1 VQIALRPSPVT
12 DPQPSGRHWLSGWLL
27 MAVVGLAIVAEIVAA
42 VPAWLPGAVAWAAA
56 FPLWHRLSQR
66 QRLMV
71 VVMVI
76 LGAAG
81 MAWGAMHGQSG
92 LLARALTM
100 NTMIIAMLVG
110 VAFLPLVSVREGAG
124 AAPLRRGRL
133 ALLRTIVGV
142 HVFGAVINLTAALIA
157 ADRLRR
163 PQGPGVPVPDYPVP
177 PEGTLTRQQAMA
189 LGTAFSTCAFWS
201 PFLGAMAVALTV
213 AEGSSLF
220 TLVLMGLP
228 LGVVATLVL
237 WAWLSTARFDHA
249 RAFEGY
255 PVDVGGLWIPFA
267 LAVGVFAIHEW
278 QPEWS
283 IQPVIAILAIAITA
297 AALCAKQGMV
307 AAGSRLQRHVPARL
321 PGLAGELWVFLAA
334 GMLASGLSALLAVFE
349 IGAPFSTFGGIEAS
363 LVLVFCTLVAW
374 AGLHT
379 IVAIP
384 LVGVLLAP
392 LSPEPN
398 LLALAFLCSWAIGL
412 PACATS
418 GTVLTMQARYGIPI
432 GTYIRWNLPYLAV
445 MLLVSIAALN
455 LYAYWLY

>member
-1 VQIALRPSPVT
+1 VSE
-12 DPQPSGRHWLSGWLL
+12 PQPSGRSLLAGWLL
-27 MAVVGLAIVAEIVAA
+27 IGVVALAIVAEIL
-42 VPAWLPGAVAWAAA
+42 PAIPDWVPGAAAWAAA
-56 FPLWHRLSQR
+56 FPLWQRLGRR
-66 QRLMV
+66 QRIMV
-71 VVMVI
+71 LAMGGA
-76 LGAAG
+76 GAAG
-81 MAWGAMHGQSG
+81 MAWGSLHGQSG

-100 NTMIIAMLVG
+100 NTMIITMLVG
-110 VAFLPLVSVREGAG
+110 VAFLPLVSVREAAG
-124 AAPLRRGRL
+124 EAPLRRGRL

-163 PQGPGVPVPDYPVP
+163 PPGPGVPVAPYPVP

-213 AEGSSLF
+213 AKGSNLL

-228 LGVVATLVL
+228 LGLLATLLL

-249 RAFEGY
+249 RTFEGY
-255 PVDVGGLWIPFA
+255 PVDIGGLWIPFA
-267 LAVGVFAIHEW
+267 LAIGVFAIHEW
-278 QPEWS
+278 KPAWS
-283 IQPVIAILAIAITA
+283 IQSVIALLAIAITGAALAVTQGPRA
-297 AALCAKQGMV
+297 AAARM
-307 AAGSRLQRHVPARL
+307 RRHVPTRL
-321 PGLAGELWVFLAA
+321 PGMAGELWIFLAA
-334 GMLASGLSALLAVFE
+334 GMLASGLAALLTAFD
-349 IGAPFSTFGGIEAS
+349 IGAPFSGFGGLEAS
-363 LVLVFCTLVAW
+363 LVLLICTLVAW

-379 IVAIP
+379 IVSIP
-384 LVGVLLAP
+384 LVGVWLAP
-392 LSPEPN
+392 LSPPPD

-432 GTYIRWNLPYLAV
+432 GTYMRWNLPYLAT
-445 MLLVSIAALN
+445 LLVASMVALN

>member
-1 VQIALRPSPVT
+1 VS
-12 DPQPSGRHWLSGWLL
+12 DPQAYGRHQLGGWLL
-27 MAVVGLAIVAEIVAA
+27 MSVVALAIAAEMGAA
-42 VPAWLPGAVAWAAA
+42 IPDWLPGAVAWAAA
-56 FPLWHRLSQR
+56 LPLWHRLGRR
-66 QRLMV
+66 QR
-71 VVMVI
+71 VMVLVMGI

-81 MAWGAMHGQSG
+81 MAWGALQGQSG

-110 VAFLPLVSVREGAG
+110 VAFLPLVSVREAPGD
-124 AAPLRRGRL
+124 APLRRGRL

-163 PQGPGVPVPDYPVP
+163 APGPGVPVPDYPVP

-213 AEGSSLF
+213 AQGSSLF

-228 LGVVATLVL
+228 LGVVAVLVL
-237 WAWLSTARFDHA
+237 WAWVSTARFDHA
-249 RAFEGY
+249 RDFEGY
-255 PVDVGGLWIPFA
+255 PVDVGALWIPLA
-267 LAVGVFAIHEW
+267 LAIGVFAIHEW
-278 QPEWS
+278 QPAWS

-297 AALCAKQGMV
+297 AALCAKQGV
-307 AAGSRLQRHVPARL
+307 AAAGERLQRHVPNRL
-321 PGLAGELWVFLAA
+321 PGLAGELWIFLAA

-349 IGAPFSTFGGIEAS
+349 IGAPFSTFGGFEAS
-363 LVLVFCTLVAW
+363 VVLLFCTLVAW
-374 AGLHT
+374 AGVHT
-379 IVAIP
+379 IVSIP

-398 LLALAFLCSWAIGL
+398 LLALAFLCAWAVGL

-432 GTYIRWNLPYLAV
+432 GTYIRWNLPYLAT
-445 MLLVSIAALN
+445 LLCVSIVALN
-455 LYAYWLY
+455 LYGYWLY

>member
-1 VQIALRPSPVT
+1 MSE
-12 DPQPSGRHWLSGWLL
+12 PQPSGRQRLSGWLL
-27 MAVVGLAIVAEIVAA
+27 MSVVALAIAAEIV
-42 VPAWLPGAVAWAAA
+42 PTIPDWLPGAVAWAAA
-56 FPLWHRLSQR
+56 IPLWHRLGHR
-66 QRLMV
+66 QRVMV
-71 VVMVI
+71 VVMGV

-81 MAWGAMHGQSG
+81 MAWGALHGQSG

-110 VAFLPLVSVREGAG
+110 VAFLPLVSVRETDGEPG
-124 AAPLRRGRL
+124 SEPAPLRRGRL
-133 ALLRTIVGV
+133 ALLRTIAGV
-142 HVFGAVINLTAALIA
+142 HLFGGVINLTAALIA

-163 PQGPGVPVPDYPVP
+163 PPGPGVPVPDYPVP

-213 AEGSSLF
+213 AKGSSLF

-228 LGVVATLVL
+228 LGVIAILVL

-249 RAFEGY
+249 RDFEGY

-267 LAVGVFAIHEW
+267 LAIGVFAIHEW
-278 QPEWS
+278 KPAWS
-283 IQPVIAILAIAITA
+283 IQPVIAILAIAITGVALA
-297 AALCAKQGMV
+297 ARQG
-307 AAGSRLQRHVPARL
+307 ASGASARLLRHVPTRL
-321 PGLAGELWVFLAA
+321 PGLAGELWIFMAA
-334 GMLASGLSALLAVFE
+334 GLLASGLSALLTAFD
-349 IGAPFSTFGGIEAS
+349 IGTPFTGFGGLEAS
-363 LVLVFCTLVAW
+363 IVLVICTLVAW

-379 IVAIP
+379 IVSIP
-384 LVGVLLAP
+384 LVGVWLAP

-432 GTYIRWNLPYLAV
+432 GTYMRWNLPYLV
-445 MLLVSIAALN
+445 TMLGVSIVALN
-455 LYAYWLY
+455 LYAYLLY

>member
-1 VQIALRPSPVT
+1 MSE
-12 DPQPSGRHWLSGWLL
+12 PQPSGRHRLSGWLL
-27 MAVVGLAIVAEIVAA
+27 MLVVALAIAAEIV
-42 VPAWLPGAVAWAAA
+42 PTIPDWLPGAVAWAAA
-56 FPLWHRLSQR
+56 IPLWHRLGQR

-71 VVMVI
+71 VVMGV

-110 VAFLPLVSVREGAG
+110 VAFLPLVSVRETHGAADG
-124 AAPLRRGRL
+124 EPAPLRRGRL

-142 HVFGAVINLTAALIA
+142 HLFGGVINLTAALIA

-213 AEGSSLF
+213 AKGSSLF

-249 RAFEGY
+249 RDFEGY
-255 PVDVGGLWIPFA
+255 PVDVGGLCIPFA
-267 LAVGVFAIHEW
+267 LAIGVFAIHEW
-278 QPEWS
+278 KPAWS
-283 IQPVIAILAIAITA
+283 IQPVIAILAIAITGV
-297 AALCAKQGMV
+297 ALAAKQGAS
-307 AAGSRLQRHVPARL
+307 AASARLQRHVPTRL
-321 PGLAGELWVFLAA
+321 PGLAGELWIFMAA
-334 GMLASGLSALLAVFE
+334 GLLASGLSALLTAFD
-349 IGAPFSTFGGIEAS
+349 IGTPFTRFGGLEAS
-363 LVLVFCTLVAW
+363 IVLVICTLVAW

-379 IVAIP
+379 IVSIP
-384 LVGVLLAP
+384 LVGVWLAP
-392 LSPEPN
+392 LSPEPD

-432 GTYIRWNLPYLAV
+432 GTYIRWNLPYLV
-445 MLLVSIAALN
+445 TMLGVSIVALN
-455 LYAYWLY
+455 LYAYLLY

>member
-1 VQIALRPSPVT
+1 VT
-12 DPQPSGRHWLSGWLL
+12 EPEPSGRHTLSGWLL
-27 MAVVGLAIVAEIVAA
+27 MSVVALAIAAEILSAI
-42 VPAWLPGAVAWAAA
+42 PEWLPGAVAWAAA
-56 FPLWHRLSQR
+56 FPLWHRLGRR
-66 QRLMV
+66 QRAMV
-71 VVMVI
+71 LVMGA

-81 MAWGAMHGQSG
+81 MAWGALHGQSG

-110 VAFLPLVSVREGAG
+110 VAFLPLVSVRESAG
-124 AAPLRRGRL
+124 DAPLRRGRL

-163 PQGPGVPVPDYPVP
+163 PPGPGVPVPDYPAP

-213 AEGSSLF
+213 AQGSSLF

-228 LGVVATLVL
+228 LGVIATLVL
-237 WAWLSTARFDHA
+237 WGWLSTARFDHA
-249 RAFEGY
+249 RDFEGY
-255 PVDVGGLWIPFA
+255 PVDVGGLWIPFV

-278 QPEWS
+278 QPSWS
-283 IQPVIAILAIAITA
+283 IQPVIAILAIAITG
-297 AALCAKQGMV
+297 AALWAKQGLA
-307 AAGSRLQRHVPARL
+307 AAGTRMRRHVPTRL
-321 PGLAGELWVFLAA
+321 PGLAGELWIFLAA
-334 GMLASGLSALLAVFE
+334 GVLASGLSALLAVFE
-349 IGAPFSTFGGIEAS
+349 IGAPFSRFGGFEAS
-363 LVLVFCTLVAW
+363 LVVVFCTLVAW

-379 IVAIP
+379 IVSIP

-392 LSPEPN
+392 LSPEPD
-398 LLALAFLCSWAIGL
+398 LLALAFLCSWAVGL

-432 GTYIRWNLPYLAV
+432 GTYIRWNLPYLAT
-445 MLLVSIAALN
+445 MLVVSVVALN
-455 LYAYWLY
+455 LYGYWLY